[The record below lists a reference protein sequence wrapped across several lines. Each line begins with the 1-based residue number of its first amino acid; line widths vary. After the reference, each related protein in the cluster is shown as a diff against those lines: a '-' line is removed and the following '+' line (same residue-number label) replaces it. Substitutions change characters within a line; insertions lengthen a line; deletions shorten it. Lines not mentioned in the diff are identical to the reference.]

1 MWSEAHVC
9 SAIEPTCL
17 NLCVC
22 EKCCILSLLGCNA
35 PTAVLHQPSLS
46 LISLYFIPLRPS
58 EQHTTLAPPHICS
71 TPPAL
76 IDNQI
81 TSLQT
86 CFNPISIP
94 LFQSLYFF
102 LTQIINFSINLQFKS
117 VSLHSWYQTMTFRS
131 LVERK
136 LFPILSNKVKD
147 LRFFYLK
154 L

>member
-1 MWSEAHVC
+1 MPQRLFST
-9 SAIEPTCL
+9 SR
-17 NLCVC
+17 
-22 EKCCILSLLGCNA
+22 
-35 PTAVLHQPSLS
+35 LS

-94 LFQSLYFF
+94 LFQAGSLY
-102 LTQIINFSINLQFKS
+102 LSNSLANQDIINISINLQFKS
-117 VSLHSWYQTMTFRS
+117 VSLHRHSWYQTMTFRS